1 MPTPEQEF
9 DKDIAKMQELLA
21 RVKRE
26 YDLFFAGN
34 RREPP
39 HKEAKELEG
48 MVRKWRNANITNYA
62 VQFRLQSFL
71 STYSIQN
78 EMWNKWV
85 RQKEEGLAKDPR
97 LVAAVRRGRE
107 VMKELDKGHVEK
119 EREEEAEGA
128 SPTRKPAEGAK
139 EAEPPKE
146 SPEAATRRLY
156 EEFIRAKM
164 AEGEAPE
171 MDFGAFERRLAKQ
184 REELAKKYG
193 GQDVSFTVVAKD
205 GKVSLKAKVSKRSQT
220 PE

>member
-39 HKEAKELEG
+39 HKEAKELEV
-48 MVRKWRNANITNYA
+48 MARKWRNANITNYA

-85 RQKEEGLAKDPR
+85 RQKEEGLARDPR

-107 VMKELDKGHVEK
+107 VMKELDKGRVEK
-119 EREEEAEGA
+119 EE
-128 SPTRKPAEGAK
+128 PAEGAPQK
-139 EAEPPKE
+139 ETEAVKKGDEAPKAGPEP
-146 SPEAATRRLY
+146 ATRRLY

-171 MDFGAFERRLAKQ
+171 MDFEAFERRLAKQ
-184 REELAKKYG
+184 REELARKYE
-193 GQDVSFTVVAKD
+193 GQEISFSVVAKD
-205 GKVSLKAKVSKRSQT
+205 GKVSLKAKVSKRSQ
-220 PE
+220 PSE